1 MNKDYTQPFCLLGSV
16 GRFHPNYT
24 FYLPALELPEEEEIL
39 PIIPPEHRLSYRLQQ
54 LEGRFI
60 HLENKVNAKRD
71 IAIKKANNKYKYK

>member
-1 MNKDYTQPFCLLGSV
+1 MNEDYTQPFCIIGSV
-16 GRFHPNYT
+16 GRFHPGYT
-24 FYLPALELPEEEEIL
+24 HYLPALELFEEELPL

-71 IAIKKANNKYKYK
+71 AERKVTKNVL